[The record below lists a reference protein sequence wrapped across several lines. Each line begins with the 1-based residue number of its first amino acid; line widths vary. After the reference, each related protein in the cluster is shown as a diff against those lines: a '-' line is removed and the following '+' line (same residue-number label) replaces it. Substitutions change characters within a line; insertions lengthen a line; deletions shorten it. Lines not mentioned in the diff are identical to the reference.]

1 LPDGADWPRQVPP
14 VTNGGRFPKTD
25 FDIDLEGRSVTCPA
39 RETTTDARAVR
50 DHKGRPATRFV
61 FAAATC
67 AACPFMTQCTTASG
81 GRQVTVGLH
90 DESPGI
96 RGHSRP

>member
-1 LPDGADWPRQVPP
+1 M
-14 VTNGGRFPKTD
+14 TNGGRFPKTD